1 MHRRSFLAAGLL
13 AVGAVSFVQPVV
25 AETAPRLSGPFVHDN
40 LAVYLVHGAS
50 RPGPTPL
57 TLAEAMAKGL
67 VKVHET
73 RDVNRLAIE
82 NTGKADVFIQ
92 SGDIVKGGQQD
103 RVLTSS
109 LLLTSGS
116 GRVPIEAF
124 CVEQGRWSQRGTE
137 SVRTFETSST
147 TISSR
152 DAKLAIKTAGK
163 PTDVARVQ
171 QEVWRSVEKT
181 QTDLTTSLG
190 RSVAAPAS
198 SSSLQLT
205 LENTTLAAARA
216 AYVRALKPIAE
227 QEPDVVGFVFAI
239 NGRLEGA
246 EIYPANGLF
255 RKMWTKLLEAS
266 ATEAVG
272 ARKREAAA
280 PPSLADVTGFLA
292 AAETGQATARGLPT
306 QGDLVTRDSP
316 RAVFVEASAK
326 SGGWFHRSYV
336 AK

>member
-13 AVGAVSFVQPVV
+13 AVGALAFARSVV

-40 LAVYLVHGAS
+40 LAIYLVHGAS

-57 TLAEAMAKGL
+57 TLAEAMAKGV

-109 LLLTSGS
+109 LLLASGS

-124 CVEQGRWSQRGTE
+124 CVEQGRWSQRGAE
-137 SVRTFETSST
+137 NVRMFETSST

-152 DAKLAIKTAGK
+152 DAKLAIKSAAR
-163 PTDVARVQ
+163 PADVARLQ

-181 QTDLTTSLG
+181 QAELSTSLG
-190 RSVAAPAS
+190 QPVAAPAS
-198 SSSLQLT
+198 RSSLQLT
-205 LENTTLAAARA
+205 LENQTLAAARA
-216 AYVRALKPIAE
+216 AYVRALKPVAE

-246 EIYPANGLF
+246 EVYPANGLF
-255 RKMWTKLLEAS
+255 RKMWTKLLDAS

-272 ARKREAAA
+272 ARRRDKASS
-280 PPSLADVTGFLA
+280 PDLADVSAFLV

-306 QGDLVTRDSP
+306 QGDLVMRDSP
-316 RAVFVEASAK
+316 RAVFVEANAR